1 MSDSWRLSRKRANLS
16 SRNTI
21 IQAIR
26 QFFTERGY
34 LETETPFRIPAPAPE
49 AHIDGVESRNWFL
62 HTSPELCM
70 KRLLAAGYERIFQIC
85 RCWRNEERG
94 SRHLP
99 EFTMLEWYRADVDYR
114 FLMHECEELLRSL
127 ATCMGRGT
135 SIHFGG
141 KEIRL
146 DGDWE
151 QVSVREA
158 FSRYGGL
165 TMEEALARDQFD
177 LMMTER
183 IEPHLGQTRPTFLY
197 DYPAQLGAL
206 ARLNRDDPTVAERF
220 ELYIGGI
227 ELANAFSELNDPD
240 EQRRRFIA
248 EAAFRAD
255 QGKTPYP
262 LPEKFLAELATMPEA
277 AGIALG
283 IDRLVMVLLDTT
295 CIDDVVAFAPE
306 DL

>member
-1 MSDSWRLSRKRANLS
+1 
-16 SRNTI
+16 
-21 IQAIR
+21 
-26 QFFTERGY
+26 
-34 LETETPFRIPAPAPE
+34 
-49 AHIDGVESRNWFL
+49 
-62 HTSPELCM
+62 M

-85 RCWRNEERG
+85 RCWRDEERG
-94 SRHLP
+94 ARHLP
-99 EFTMLEWYRADVDYR
+99 EFTMLEWYRAGVDYR

-127 ATCMGRGT
+127 ATRMGRGT
-135 SIHFGG
+135 SIHFGD

-146 DGDWE
+146 DGEWE
-151 QVSVREA
+151 RVSVREA
-158 FSRYGGL
+158 FSRYGAL
-165 TMEEALARDQFD
+165 SMEEALERDQFD

-183 IEPHLGQTRPTFLY
+183 IEPRLGQTRPTFLY

-248 EAAFRAD
+248 EAALRAER
-255 QGKTPYP
+255 GKTPYP

-283 IDRLVMVLLDTT
+283 IDRLLMVLLDTT
-295 CIDDVVAFAPE
+295 RIDDVVAFAPE
-306 DL
+306 EL